1 MRTSFRCLCTV
12 VLLASAA
19 PASAQLFESVGIR
32 AQGLGGAFVAVADD
46 ATATWWNPAGLATG
60 PFFDAL
66 VEYDRLR
73 PSAQQQKTIGV
84 AVTFPAL
91 GISYYHLPIN
101 QMRIPTSTGTTAT
114 DRQESR
120 QEPGGLGV
128 YGLTMGQSIG
138 AHLVVA
144 STLKLERAGE
154 AESDLDLGA
163 MARYGIVQL
172 GVSVKNVRQAEFETA
187 DGVLALDRQ
196 ARAGVALLGQ
206 SSGWI
211 NAITLAA
218 DADLT
223 TTTTI
228 VAGETRYVAGG
239 LELWIFRRK
248 VGLRAGASRNTVEAK
263 GSSASGGVSV
273 AVMSG
278 ASVKTYLDAQYTNGS
293 DRTRRSWGIAL
304 RSSF

>member
-1 MRTSFRCLCTV
+1 MRTFFRCLCTV
-12 VLLASAA
+12 GLIAA
-19 PASAQLFESVGIR
+19 ATPASAQLYESVGIR

-46 ATATWWNPAGLATG
+46 ATATWWNAAGLATG

-73 PSAQQQKTIGV
+73 PSDQQQKTIGV

-101 QMRIPTSTGTTAT
+101 QMRASTSTGMSAT

-128 YGLTMGQSIG
+128 YGLTVGQSLG

-154 AESDLDLGA
+154 TERDLDVGA
-163 MARYGIVQL
+163 MARFGIVQL
-172 GVSVKNVRQAEFETA
+172 GVSVKNVRQAEFDTD
-187 DGVLALDRQ
+187 DGVLELDRQ
-196 ARAGVALLGQ
+196 ARAGIAILGQ
-206 SSGWI
+206 SAGWI
-211 NAITLAA
+211 NAMTLAA

-228 VAGETRYVAGG
+228 VGGETRHVAGG
-239 LELWIFRRK
+239 LEVWIFHRK
-248 VGLRAGASRNTVEAK
+248 VGLRAGASTNTVGAK
-263 GSSASGGVSV
+263 GSSASGGFSA

-278 ASVKTYLDAQYTNGS
+278 TSVKTYVDAQYTNGS
-293 DRTRRSWGIAL
+293 DRTRRSWGLAL
-304 RSSF
+304 RLSF